1 MSEVSQGKETMID
14 DSGPEWGLGGLA
26 VAVLALGPV
35 RVSCCP
41 CPALLGRPPLTQ
53 ALTLPKV

>member
-1 MSEVSQGKETMID
+1 MID
-14 DSGPEWGLGGLA
+14 DSGPEWGLGGLT
-26 VAVLALGPV
+26 VAVLALGRV